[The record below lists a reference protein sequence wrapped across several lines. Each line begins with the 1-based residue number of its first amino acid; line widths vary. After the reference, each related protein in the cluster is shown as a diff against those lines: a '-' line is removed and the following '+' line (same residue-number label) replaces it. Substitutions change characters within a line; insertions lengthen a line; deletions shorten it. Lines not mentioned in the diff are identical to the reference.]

1 MRKVGYPLRS
11 VSYSLRSSSYS
22 MRKVGYP
29 LIGQLL
35 IEVEQLLYEDG
46 PLLCGRPDL

>member
-11 VSYSLRSSSYS
+11 S
-22 MRKVGYP
+22 MLFNEEVRLPVVV
-29 LIGQLL
+29 GQLL